1 MLDGIIPLKPKN
13 KPENGALQRAG
24 TRTKHKTKT
33 NIMLMAKPDGNSL
46 RKPTKHKKLNGKSAT
61 QHNSTKTLKQTRKRT
76 SSARRNSKKQNKKNE
91 HNFDCKTAWKL
102 TTKKTQP
109 QKN

>member
-33 NIMLMAKPDGNSL
+33 NIMLMAKPDGNSV
-46 RKPTKHKKLNGKSAT
+46 RKLTKHKKLNGKSAR
-61 QHNSTKTLKQTRKRT
+61 QYNYPKTPKQTRKRT
-76 SSARRNSKKQNKKNE
+76 SSATRNSKKNKK
-91 HNFDCKTAWKL
+91 
-102 TTKKTQP
+102 TKRTLILFAKP
-109 QKN
+109 HGN